1 MKIHSHTLFT
11 ALAIGTVLT
20 LGLFGIG
27 FSVFE
32 SDVDLSYTLY
42 WQGLLLQRLVP
53 CATVGG
59 VALCE
64 SVPLN
69 ATLFWAG
76 IPIGMIVY
84 TALAY
89 VVLRL
94 IQRLRA

>member
-1 MKIHSHTLFT
+1 MKIHSQTLFT

-20 LGLFGIG
+20 LGLFGVG
-27 FSVFE
+27 FAVFE
-32 SDVDLSYTLY
+32 TNIDLSYTLY
-42 WQGLLLQRLVP
+42 WQGLLLQELVP
-53 CATVGG
+53 CVNLGG

-76 IPIGMIVY
+76 IPLGMIIY
-84 TALAY
+84 SALAY
-89 VVLRL
+89 AALRL